1 MTDSGV
7 LVVKADP
14 TIRIRGNVDWMGTS
28 TPIRTAAIDEAGALV
43 VGFTDNHHDFYEA
56 THVQTRA
63 GVEVYDDQEG
73 NEYLASEVAIR
84 LPDGAL
90 VDLPAEPLP
99 RAKWFNDSAREDALA
114 EAAEQLIAARRE
126 GRDQGRAV
134 AALERALAMG
144 A

>member
-43 VGFTDNHHDFYEA
+43 VEFTDNHHDFYEA

-73 NEYLASEVAIR
+73 NESTSPASRRTCAAGFSR
-84 LPDGAL
+84 
-90 VDLPAEPLP
+90 P
-99 RAKWFNDSAREDALA
+99 R
-114 EAAEQLIAARRE
+114 RR
-126 GRDQGRAV
+126 
-134 AALERALAMG
+134 
-144 A
+144 

>member
-43 VGFTDNHHDFYEA
+43 VEFTDNHHDFYEA

-63 GVEVYDDQEG
+63 GVEVYDLLRDESINYAHRLKAAGVDSTIRIVGGPSRWPDAFAEG
-73 NEYLASEVAIR
+73 PRDGSCLCAACHHVSEFFTATA
-84 LPDGAL
+84 P
-90 VDLPAEPLP
+90 
-99 RAKWFNDSAREDALA
+99 S
-114 EAAEQLIAARRE
+114 
-126 GRDQGRAV
+126 
-134 AALERALAMG
+134 
-144 A
+144 